1 MRTPK
6 DRVPLAVGFDTGLVV
21 AFVAIGRRNHDEDPG
36 VLGLLSTAAPFLI
49 GLVAA
54 WLIARAW
61 NEPTRLRTG
70 LMIWPV
76 TVAVGM
82 IVRKIVGDGTALSF
96 VIVATLFV
104 GATLVGWR
112 AVFESIAKRRPD
124 ASTPVS
130 RTG

>member
-1 MRTPK
+1 M
-6 DRVPLAVGFDTGLVV
+6 AVGFDTGLVV

-54 WLIARAW
+54 WLIVRAW
-61 NEPTRLRTG
+61 NQPTLLRTG
-70 LMIWPV
+70 LMIWPI

-82 IVRKIVGDGTALSF
+82 VVRQIVGDGTALSF

-112 AVFESIAKRRPD
+112 AVFEAIANRRPE

-130 RTG
+130 